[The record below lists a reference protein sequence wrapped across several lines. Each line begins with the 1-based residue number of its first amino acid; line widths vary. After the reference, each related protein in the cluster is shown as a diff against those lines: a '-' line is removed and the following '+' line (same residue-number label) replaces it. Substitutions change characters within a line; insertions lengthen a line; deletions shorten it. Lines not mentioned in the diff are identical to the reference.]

1 MSTRVLVPLAA
12 AVLALTAGGSLSSEG
27 RATTP
32 GANGLIVY
40 NEMVGDD
47 NALFT
52 IRPDGTEKR
61 RIVYVKGSDAEYP
74 DWSPDGRKIVFQ
86 LDSRDDLRGCRVAL
100 VNADGT
106 GLTNLSRGIHGCDG
120 QPAFTADGRRIVFGR
135 FDDKIGAECLWSMNP
150 RGRDRRPITPCKG
163 HGPTDPNVSPDGK
176 WVTYVHIKNEE
187 RRLLALYA
195 VRPNGAERRRL
206 VRAAWS
212 IGTKHDWSPDGK
224 LIVLTRN
231 AQETPG
237 KSANVV
243 TIHPDGSGASQ
254 LTHYAGGSTNAYA
267 GSFSPDGQHI
277 VFRLEKDGQY
287 ALAVIDRDGSN
298 LQLLTEF
305 GPDRPRNIDWGTH
318 P

>member
-12 AVLALTAGGSLSSEG
+12 VLLALTAGGSLSPEG

-40 NEMVGDD
+40 NELVGVD

-61 RIVYVKGSDAEYP
+61 RIVYMKGSDAEHP

-86 LDSRDDLRGCRVAL
+86 LDHGRGCRVAL
-100 VNADGT
+100 VDADGT

-120 QPAFTADGRRIVFGR
+120 QPAFTANGRRIVFGR
-135 FDDKIGAECLWSMNP
+135 YDDKIEAECLWSMNL
-150 RGRDRRPITPCKG
+150 RGGDRRTIIPCKG
-163 HGPTDPNVSPDGK
+163 FGPTDPNGSPDGK
-176 WVTYVHIKNEE
+176 WVTYVHVKDEE
-187 RRLLALYA
+187 ERLLALYA
-195 VRPNGAERRRL
+195 VRPNGAGRRRL
-206 VRAAWS
+206 VPAAWS
-212 IGTKHDWSPDGK
+212 IALKHDWSPDGK

-231 AQETPG
+231 AHGTPG
-237 KSANVV
+237 KSANLV
-243 TIHPDGSGASQ
+243 TIRPDGSGARQ
-254 LTHYAGGSTNAYA
+254 LTHYAGGSTNAFA
-267 GSFSPDGQHI
+267 GSFSPDGKQI
-277 VFRLEKDGQY
+277 VFRLEKDGTY
-287 ALAVIDRDGSN
+287 ALAVIDRDGGN
-298 LQLLTEF
+298 LRLLTEF

>member
-12 AVLALTAGGSLSSEG
+12 VLLALTAGASLTSEG

-40 NEMVGDD
+40 NELVGGA

-86 LDSRDDLRGCRVAL
+86 LDTKNDRRGCRVAL

-120 QPAFTADGRRIVFGR
+120 QPAFTANGRRIVFGR
-135 FDDKIGAECLWSMNP
+135 YDDKVEAECLWSMNL
-150 RGRDRRPITPCKG
+150 GGGDRRTIIPCKG
-163 HGPTDPNVSPDGK
+163 FGPTDPNVSPDGK
-176 WVTYVHIKNEE
+176 WVTYVHVKDEE
-187 RRLLALYA
+187 ERLLALYA
-195 VRPNGAERRRL
+195 VRPNGAGRRRL
-206 VRAAWS
+206 VPAAWS
-212 IGTKHDWSPDGK
+212 IGLKHDWSPDGK
-224 LIVLTRN
+224 LIVLTRD
-231 AQETPG
+231 AQGTPG
-237 KSANVV
+237 KSANLV
-243 TIHPDGSGASQ
+243 TIRPDGSGARQ
-254 LTHYAGGSTNAYA
+254 LTQYAGGSTNAVA
-267 GSFSPDGQHI
+267 GSFSPDSKQI
-277 VFRLEKDGQY
+277 VFRLEEDGKH
-287 ALAVIDRDGSN
+287 ALAVIDRDGGK
-298 LQLLTEF
+298 LRLLTEF

>member
-12 AVLALTAGGSLSSEG
+12 VVLALTAGASLSSEG

-40 NEMVGDD
+40 NELVGDD

-61 RIVYVKGSDAEYP
+61 RIFYRKSAEAEYA

-86 LDSRDDLRGCRVAL
+86 LDPDDRRGCRVAL
-100 VNADGT
+100 VKADGT
-106 GLTNLSRGIHGCDG
+106 GLTNLSRRIHGCDG
-120 QPAFTADGRRIVFGR
+120 QPAFTANGRRIVFGR
-135 FDDKIGAECLWSMNP
+135 YDDKIEAECLWSMNL
-150 RGRDRRPITPCKG
+150 RGGDRRTIIPCKG
-163 HGPTDPNVSPDGK
+163 FGPTDPNVSPDGK

-187 RRLLALYA
+187 ERLLALYA
-195 VRPNGAERRRL
+195 VRPNGAGRRRL
-206 VRAAWS
+206 VPAAWS
-212 IGTKHDWSPDGK
+212 VATKHDWSPDGK

-231 AQETPG
+231 AHETPG
-237 KSANVV
+237 KSANLV
-243 TIHPDGSGASQ
+243 TIRPDGSGARQ
-254 LTHYAGGSTNAYA
+254 LTDYAGGSTNAYA
-267 GSFSPDGQHI
+267 GSFSPDGKWI
-277 VFRLEKDGQY
+277 VFRLEKDGKH
-287 ALAVIDRDGSN
+287 ALAVINRDGGN
-298 LQLLTEF
+298 LRLLTEL

>member
-12 AVLALTAGGSLSSEG
+12 VLLALTAGGSLSPEG

-40 NEMVGDD
+40 NEMVGGD

-61 RIVYVKGSDAEYP
+61 RIVYMKGSEAEYP

-86 LDSRDDLRGCRVAL
+86 LDPDDRRGCRVVL
-100 VNADGT
+100 INADGT
-106 GLTNLSRGIHGCDG
+106 GLTNLSGARHGCDG

-135 FDDKIGAECLWSMNP
+135 YDDKIEAECLWSMNL

-163 HGPTDPNVSPDGK
+163 FGPTDPNGSPDGK
-176 WVTYVHIKNEE
+176 WVTYVHVKDEE
-187 RRLLALYA
+187 ERLLALYA
-195 VRPNGAERRRL
+195 VRPNGAGRRRL
-206 VRAAWS
+206 VPAAWS
-212 IGTKHDWSPDGK
+212 IAIKHDWSPDGK

-231 AQETPG
+231 AHGTPG
-237 KSANVV
+237 KSANLV
-243 TIHPDGSGASQ
+243 TIRPDGSGARQ
-254 LTHYAGGSTNAYA
+254 LTHYAVGSTNAFA
-267 GSFSPDGQHI
+267 GSFSPDGKQI
-277 VFRLEKDGQY
+277 VFRLEKDGKY
-287 ALAVIDRDGSN
+287 ALAVIDRDGGN
-298 LQLLTEF
+298 LRLLTEF